1 MPNSSAP
8 RRPLWDEH
16 RSIVLTRLVTVG
28 VFAVC
33 VAVALGGPAIVD
45 WLIARGRVAVSGP
58 AVRWVMLGLGYLL
71 AALALWMLFN
81 LFRLLG
87 RVEKG
92 AVFVAENVR
101 ALRRIALCCALAALI
116 CIPAGAVLYFPFAC
130 MGIAAG
136 FMALIVQV
144 LKNTFAQAV
153 RMKDELDLT
162 V

>member
-33 VAVALGGPAIVD
+33 V
-45 WLIARGRVAVSGP
+45 

-101 ALRRIALCCALAALI
+101 SLRRIALCCALAALI